1 MAFIGQSRPARRL
14 LNLAMHG
21 DRMRV
26 ALVAETFLPAING
39 VVNSVVR
46 VADDLVTRGHEPVVI
61 APSGSRFETPA
72 GHWIDVVAVPAMRV
86 PAYSGLTMARPRV
99 DLRPLL
105 AALKPDVVHLA
116 SPAVLG
122 WRAARAANDL
132 NIPSIAVFQT
142 DLSGY
147 LRRYRL
153 GAATGVLWAGLRRLH
168 GLTDLT
174 LVPSTSTADQLRSQ
188 GIGPLAIWG
197 RGVDSERFN
206 PGHRSEHLNR
216 KFGSGPES
224 QTLVVGFV
232 GRLAAEKRVDLLEP
246 ITRLP
251 GVRLI
256 VIGDGPR
263 RESLQRKMPN
273 AQFLGMQTGLE
284 LSRSM
289 ASLDVLV
296 NPGANETFCQVVQEA
311 LASGVPVLAAAA
323 GGPLD
328 LIQQGHNGWLW
339 SGDDPTVLA
348 RKVAKLSRNR
358 HEVTEMAGRTRASVV
373 SRTWSRVSD
382 DLIEHYRQVIST
394 RDGQVSPMTDR
405 ADESSSA
412 SETGKAAENS
422 AAEKGGEVISI
433 RPRQTRLRRRA
444 S

>member
-1 MAFIGQSRPARRL
+1 
-14 LNLAMHG
+14 
-21 DRMRV
+21 
-26 ALVAETFLPAING
+26 
-39 VVNSVVR
+39 
-46 VADDLVTRGHEPVVI
+46 
-61 APSGSRFETPA
+61 
-72 GHWIDVVAVPAMRV
+72 
-86 PAYSGLTMARPRV
+86 MARPGV
-99 DLRPLL
+99 DLRPVL

-153 GAATGVLWAGLRRLH
+153 SAASSMLWAGLRRLH

-197 RGVDSERFN
+197 RGVDSDRFH

-216 KFGSGPES
+216 RFRDGADSE
-224 QTLVVGFV
+224 TLVVGFV
-232 GRLAAEKRVDLLEP
+232 GRLAAEKRVELLEP

-251 GVRLI
+251 GVRLVI
-256 VIGDGPR
+256 IGDGPR
-263 RESLQRKMPN
+263 RESLERKLPN
-273 AQFLGMQTGLE
+273 ARFLGMQTGLD

-296 NPGANETFCQVVQEA
+296 NPGANETFCQVIQEA

-328 LIQQGHNGWLW
+328 LVQQGHNGWLW
-339 SGDDPTVLA
+339 SGDDPVALA
-348 RKVAKLSRNR
+348 RQVAKLSRNR
-358 HEVTEMAGRTRASVV
+358 HEVAEMANRARASVV

-382 DLIEHYRQVIST
+382 DLIEHYRQVILART
-394 RDGQVSPMTDR
+394 VLVPPIATETAGNRAPEMR
-405 ADESSSA
+405 AD
-412 SETGKAAENS
+412 
-422 AAEKGGEVISI
+422 VISL
-433 RPRQTRLRRRA
+433 RPRQTGPRRRA